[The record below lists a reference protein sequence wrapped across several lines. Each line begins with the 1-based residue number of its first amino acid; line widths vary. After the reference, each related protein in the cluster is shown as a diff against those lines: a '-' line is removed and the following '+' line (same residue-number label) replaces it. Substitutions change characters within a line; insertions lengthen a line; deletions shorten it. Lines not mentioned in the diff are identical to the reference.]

1 LHVDSEHPGALPLL
15 AEFVSGILGRTVDV
29 GRLLTADERAMLF
42 RHLTRQDELKILR
55 QPGERLVWTAENLAA
70 TERERLPVPHLDRFV
85 AALQSRLPQALVPV
99 KPRWPDGQPFAVCLS
114 HDMDHVTAFSGR
126 ERWRRFACRS
136 LQAEV
141 GLQERL
147 SLAARAAK
155 STLADWV
162 KRDVLGRPDRFGN
175 IGAWLKLEADCGFK
189 SSLYFFADTVAPWHH
204 FDCNYGF
211 CDRVQFEGRTAS
223 VGQVMREIAGRGW
236 EVAVHGSIASAT
248 EPGVLERQKQEVE
261 GVIGQPVLTTRQ
273 HYLQYD
279 PARTPAIQAAA
290 GLLADGT
297 QGFNDTIG
305 FRAGTSFPYRV
316 WDWAGNR
323 LLRLWQVPLHI
334 QDGPLLRQ
342 WKTTEEAVAA
352 CVRMLDQVQHV
363 GGCLGILFHPAQL
376 VTELG
381 FAVYQGILQEARRRN
396 AWGTSMREVA
406 QWWNAQVRAVLTTAL
421 PTVHT

>member
-1 LHVDSEHPGALPLL
+1 
-15 AEFVSGILGRTVDV
+15 
-29 GRLLTADERAMLF
+29 
-42 RHLTRQDELKILR
+42 
-55 QPGERLVWTAENLAA
+55 
-70 TERERLPVPHLDRFV
+70 
-85 AALQSRLPQALVPV
+85 
-99 KPRWPDGQPFAVCLS
+99 
-114 HDMDHVTAFSGR
+114 
-126 ERWRRFACRS
+126 
-136 LQAEV
+136 
-141 GLQERL
+141 
-147 SLAARAAK
+147 
-155 STLADWV
+155 
-162 KRDVLGRPDRFGN
+162 
-175 IGAWLKLEADCGFK
+175 
-189 SSLYFFADTVAPWHH
+189 
-204 FDCNYGF
+204 
-211 CDRVQFEGRTAS
+211 
-223 VGQVMREIAGRGW
+223 
-236 EVAVHGSIASAT
+236 VAVHGSIASAT